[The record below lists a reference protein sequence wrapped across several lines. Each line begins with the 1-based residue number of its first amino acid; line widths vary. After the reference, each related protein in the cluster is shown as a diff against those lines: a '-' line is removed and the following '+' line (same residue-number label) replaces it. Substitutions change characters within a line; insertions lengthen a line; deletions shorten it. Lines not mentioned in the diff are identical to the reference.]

1 MTRQV
6 AENLAPET
14 LAAEN
19 LAAENLAAEN
29 LAAETTLA
37 AQNRVVSQRLR
48 SRLQC
53 LGITSFAALAR
64 QAGVSQWQVRQ
75 LRQGNVEHMRL
86 GPLNKLSQ
94 ALQMQLDQLVVM
106 AQLAPDATAA
116 PVPEHAAAPQPEI
129 PPETPSPET
138 LSPQILSPEPSA
150 SPSVAALQQE
160 YDRLQQQLAQQRQAL
175 LLEFQRTSLY
185 RLETWMKNWPKVV
198 QVVKTQNP
206 QLPAAK
212 VLALVA
218 PVSQLLASWDVECM
232 GEMGEAIAYDPTCH
246 SLTGNAQPGD
256 AVEVTQPGYRHGDA
270 LLHRAEVKP
279 LSLD

>member
-1 MTRQV
+1 VTTRQI
-6 AENLAPET
+6 
-14 LAAEN
+14 AAEN
-19 LAAENLAAEN
+19 LGAEPLV
-29 LAAETTLA
+29 

-48 SRLQC
+48 SRLQV
-53 LGITSFAALAR
+53 LGIASFGALAR
-64 QAGVSQWQVRQ
+64 QAGVSEWQVRQ

-86 GPLNKLSQ
+86 GSLNKLSQ
-94 ALQMQLDQLVVM
+94 ALQMQLDELVVM
-106 AQLAPDATAA
+106 AQPAPDGSASPAA
-116 PVPEHAAAPQPEI
+116 GRAAAPQLSI
-129 PPETPSPET
+129 PAETPSPQR
-138 LSPQILSPEPSA
+138 LSPATSA
-150 SPSVAALQQE
+150 PPSVAALQQE

-185 RLETWMKNWPKVV
+185 RLEAWMKNWPKVV

-218 PVSQLLASWDVECM
+218 PVSQLLASWDVECV
-232 GEMGEAIAYDPTCH
+232 GHMGEAIAYDPTYH

-256 AVEVTQPGYRHGDA
+256 AVEVTQPGYRHGEA

-279 LSLD
+279 LSSD